1 MKDGDLIC
9 IASSQ
14 PFLSITSKSLYND
27 YDVDWLAALGTKANG
42 AFCVSVSRTGS
53 TYTLNGTYYIA
64 DKYDFNI
71 NEDFAFPGLPTN
83 ESMAK
88 LHVAG
93 LARAFYVHGEKDI
106 TDYSFYSNYT

>member
-1 MKDGDLIC
+1 MKDGDSIC

-27 YDVDWLAALGTKANG
+27 YDVDWLAALGAKADG
-42 AFCVSVSRTGS
+42 AFCVTASRTGS

-64 DKYDFNI
+64 DKYDFNL
-71 NEDFAFPGLPTN
+71 EDKFGYLGLPSNDT
-83 ESMAK
+83 MAK

-93 LARAFYVHGEKDI
+93 LARAYYVHGEKDI
-106 TDYSFYSNYT
+106 TDYKF